1 MTGIDTA
8 NPVVQLCAAGIAA
21 EQAGD
26 GERATALY
34 RRAWEA
40 RTDALDAAMAA
51 HYLARVQS
59 DAAARLQ
66 WNQLALDEAL
76 LAGEP
81 AASFLPSLHLN
92 LGHSH
97 EETGDLGNAA
107 VAYQRAMAAL
117 DGLDAGLRESLR
129 GPIERAQ
136 RRVTAAT

>member
-1 MTGIDTA
+1 VTGIDTA

-26 GERATALY
+26 AERATALY

-76 LAGEP
+76 AAGEP
-81 AASFLPSLHLN
+81 AVSFLPSLHLN

-97 EETGDLGNAA
+97 EETGDLGHAA
-107 VAYQRAMAAL
+107 IAYQRAMAAL
-117 DGLDAGLRESLR
+117 DGLEAELRESLR

-136 RRVTAAT
+136 RRITAAT